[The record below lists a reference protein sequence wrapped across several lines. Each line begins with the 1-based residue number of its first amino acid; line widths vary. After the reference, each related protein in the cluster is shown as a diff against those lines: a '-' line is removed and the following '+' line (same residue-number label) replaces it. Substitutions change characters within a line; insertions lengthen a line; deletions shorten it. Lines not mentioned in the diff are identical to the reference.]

1 MKKLLFFL
9 IIINFL
15 PSVMADEILNT
26 VKPEQKF
33 NDNRASVSVQKQ
45 PSWETFQRK
54 REKNNWFCIIVQV
67 NGKIRDKI
75 ETASGQTND
84 ELTKLALNSEK
95 TKQFMD
101 GKTVVK
107 TIVVPDKIV
116 NIVVK

>member
-45 PSWETFQRK
+45 PSWETFQSQSV
-54 REKNNWFCIIVQV
+54 KNNWFCIIVQV
-67 NGKIRDKI
+67 NGKTLESLPQLQK
-75 ETASGQTND
+75 
-84 ELTKLALNSEK
+84 
-95 TKQFMD
+95 
-101 GKTVVK
+101 
-107 TIVVPDKIV
+107 
-116 NIVVK
+116 